1 MEKEIGLPMIEARD
15 VFKIYKMGDS
25 EVAALRG
32 VNLKIK
38 KGEFVSITGHSGSG
52 KTTLLDVLSALLR
65 PTTGEILINGK
76 PISEMNDSELAVLRG
91 RTIGFIFQNFELVKR
106 LSALEN
112 VMLPLWF
119 QGIPISEREKRAK
132 KILGEVGLGDRMEH
146 RPDELSGGQKQ
157 RVAIARALATNPDII
172 VADEPT
178 GNLDSQSGAKILEL
192 IDDLHQKHGKTILI
206 VTHERYVAERAERII
221 HIKDG
226 QIEKSENGRN
236 HKESKIRRDYK

>member
-1 MEKEIGLPMIEARD
+1 MGKEIGLPAIEARD

-38 KGEFVSITGHSGSG
+38 KGEFISITGHSGSG
-52 KTTLLDVLSALLR
+52 KTTLLDILSALLR

-119 QGIPISEREKRAK
+119 QGIPISERK
-132 KILGEVGLGDRMEH
+132 KIAEKILREVGLGDRMEH

-192 IDDLHQKHGKTILI
+192 IDDLHQKHGKTIII

-226 QIEKSENGRN
+226 QIEKSESGRN
-236 HKESKIRRDYK
+236 HKEAKIRRDYK